1 MQVKWFSTRLAVVL
15 VVAIGWS
22 GLTQA
27 DVRLPKI
34 FSDNMMLQRDQPI
47 RVWG

>member
-34 FSDNMMLQRDQPI
+34 FSDNTIAKTHQ
-47 RVWG
+47 